1 MTKENVLMII
11 PNNEKMKLLSNLEKD
26 NSLHNIKFMTKEE
39 FLSNYYFKSDEKT
52 LFYLLNKY
60 KLNLDVAKV
69 YLKNLYVIDINK
81 EYSSSKLNFLKN
93 LKIELKENNLLEENP
108 FFKDY
113 IKDKK
118 IVVKNY
124 YDLDKYE
131 EELFN
136 HKVEIP
142 KYELNIKVVENSTME
157 EEVNDVCLNI
167 INLLKQGI
175 SLNNIYL
182 TNISSDYHYTL
193 KKIFNYYNIPI
204 NINFSYSIYGTKVVN
219 DYLKTKEID
228 LENKDNLVIN
238 RKLVNII
245 SSLSSIDDKTPEYE
259 TLLIDKLKSTKLPN
273 KKLKDAV
280 NIKDFYKETFT
291 DEDYVFVLGFNQDS
305 LPKLEKDIDYINDD
319 IKDEVSMY
327 KTTYLNKRNK
337 ELVGYLLSNIKNLH
351 LSYKLSSPFSS
362 FYKSALI
369 NDFNLEVIKPL
380 EDNFTSSNIY
390 NELRL
395 GESLDLYNLYGEKT
409 NSLEKLLTH
418 YNIPYKTYSNA
429 YTGISNDLYLTN
441 LPYPLKL
448 SYTSLNA
455 YSECKFKYYLK
466 YVLKLEPF
474 EETFPSFIGTMYH
487 EILRLYKKTNFDFET
502 EYQNYI
508 SKHELTLKEKML
520 LVKIKRDLKDFLEV
534 LKKQDLITGYNDAYM
549 EKKIDIPLDKKVEVI
564 FTGIIDKIMYYQKIE
579 DTYFSI
585 VDYKSGY
592 IDTHIEPMK
601 YGLHMQLPVYL
612 YLIHYSKAIPNP
624 IFTGIYY
631 QNILFNYPT
640 YSKSL
645 EKEINERTFLH
656 GYSTDDTSILERFDP
671 TYEKS
676 EFIKSLS
683 YKEEK
688 GFGTYSKIMDNNTL
702 YELVKYTKNH
712 IDKTTDDI
720 LNSDFEI
727 NPKVYDKQNISC
739 SFCPFNDICYTKEKD
754 LTYLEKVEDLSFLG
768 GDE

>member
-1 MTKENVLMII
+1 MQENKLMIC
-11 PNNEKMKLLSNLEKD
+11 PNNEKMKILSELQND
-26 NSLHNIKFMTKEE
+26 NTLHNIKFMTKEE
-39 FLSNYYFKSDEKT
+39 FLSNYYFKSNENT

-69 YLKNLYVIDINK
+69 YLKNLFVIDITKN
-81 EYSSSKLNFLKN
+81 YSSSKLNFLKN
-93 LKIELKENNLLEENP
+93 LKKELLENNLLEENP

-113 IKDKK
+113 LKNKK
-118 IVVKNY
+118 VEVRNY

-142 KYELNIKVVENSTME
+142 NYKLDIKVVENSTME

-167 INLLKQGI
+167 INLLNKGI

-182 TNISSDYHYTL
+182 TNVSSDYHYTL
-193 KKIFNYYNIPI
+193 NKIFSYYKIPI
-204 NINFSYSIYGTKVVN
+204 NINYSYSIYGTKVVS
-219 DYLKTKEID
+219 DYLKTKELD
-228 LENKDNLVIN
+228 LDNKDNSSIN
-238 RKLVNII
+238 RKLINII
-245 SSLSSIDDKTPEYE
+245 SSLSSIDSITSEYE
-259 TLLIDKLKSTKLPN
+259 TLLIDKLKNTTLPS

-280 NIKDFYKETFT
+280 NIKDFYKESFT
-291 DEDYVFVLGFNQDS
+291 NEDYVFVLGFNQDS

-337 ELVGYLLSNIKNLH
+337 DLVGYLLSKIKNIH
-351 LSYKLSSPFSS
+351 VSYKLSSPFSS
-362 FYKSALI
+362 FYKSSLI
-369 NDFNLEVIKPL
+369 NDFSLEVIKPL
-380 EDNFTSSNIY
+380 EDNFTNSNIY

-418 YNIPYKTYSNA
+418 YNIPYKTYSNHF
-429 YTGISNDLYLTN
+429 TGISNDLYLTN

-487 EILRLYKKTNFDFET
+487 EILRLYKHTNFDFET
-502 EYQNYI
+502 EYQKYI
-508 SKHELTLKEKML
+508 EKHELTLKEKLL

-534 LKKQDLITGYNDAYM
+534 LKHQDLITGYNDAYF
-549 EKKIDIPLDKKVEVI
+549 EKKIDIPLDKKVEVV

-612 YLIHYSKAIPNP
+612 YLIHYSKAIKSP

-640 YSKSL
+640 YSKNL
-645 EKEINERTFLH
+645 DKEINERTFLQ

-676 EFIKSLS
+676 EFIKSLN

-688 GFGTYSKIMDNNTL
+688 GFGTYSKIMDNDTL
-702 YELVKYTKNH
+702 YELIKYTKNH
-712 IDKTTDDI
+712 IDKTTDSI
-720 LNSDFEI
+720 IASDFDI